1 MQEEIDFYDN
11 YFAQNKED
19 LAQKI
24 LFKEEVN
31 AMWFVLE
38 ELERE
43 NIELE
48 YECFSVPENEN
59 TP

>member
-1 MQEEIDFYDN
+1 MLYLEEIN
-11 YFAQNKED
+11 S
-19 LAQKI
+19 
-24 LFKEEVN
+24 
-31 AMWFVLE
+31 MRFVLE

-48 YECFSVPENEN
+48 YECFSVPESEN